1 MVVLERNIKGFGNG
15 VQLKPVKIRQK
26 KPGNGNRVQHRGVKG
41 QFQFLCEMAYKSHI
55 EACIVGYKDRIPHKL
70 QKLRQN
76 HVDFWVWKHHG
87 IVDAC
92 QLLYVKGNG
101 HVRIHK
107 GGEFV
112 RNPAVYH
119 LHGANLN
126 NFVLF
131 RAEAC
136 CLDIEHNKGVPKILA
151 PGILYQLFGIVH
163 QVSLHPVEDFK
174 GIPLVQGVVGI
185 REGLD
190 AAMVR
195 YSHSGHAP
203 LLGPLDDAFYL
214 GYAVHIAHLCMA
226 VQLHALFQAGVHALA
241 GKIIRLLDS
250 HDGAKGQLAVKLVNG
265 GDSLYLDKHARIDG
279 GFHLIKYLRTDKH
292 FNRNGIRKIRYI
304 KGEDELA
311 ASKLPVLAGQ
321 HLAS

>member
-1 MVVLERNIKGFGNG
+1 
-15 VQLKPVKIRQK
+15 
-26 KPGNGNRVQHRGVKG
+26 
-41 QFQFLCEMAYKSHI
+41 
-55 EACIVGYKDRIPHKL
+55 
-70 QKLRQN
+70 
-76 HVDFWVWKHHG
+76 
-87 IVDAC
+87 
-92 QLLYVKGNG
+92 
-101 HVRIHK
+101 
-107 GGEFV
+107 
-112 RNPAVYH
+112 
-119 LHGANLN
+119 
-126 NFVLF
+126 
-131 RAEAC
+131 
-136 CLDIEHNKGVPKILA
+136 
-151 PGILYQLFGIVH
+151 
-163 QVSLHPVEDFK
+163 
-174 GIPLVQGVVGI
+174 
-185 REGLD
+185 
-190 AAMVR
+190 MVR